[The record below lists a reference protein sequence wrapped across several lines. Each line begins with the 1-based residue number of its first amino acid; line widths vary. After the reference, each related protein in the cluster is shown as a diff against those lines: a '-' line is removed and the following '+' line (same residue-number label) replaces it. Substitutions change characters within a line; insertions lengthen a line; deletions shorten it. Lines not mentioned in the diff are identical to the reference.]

1 MKSTLETIKEMEKE
15 FDEAVYAEAK
25 KRCFKSQTAVIFWD
39 GFGGYDVEEKWKKEV
54 MSDSNFVK
62 SFISSYTRT
71 LLESFGEEVC
81 PEWIDN
87 PYGEVTNY
95 SVGRRDERKAIRLKV
110 KEILQN
116 IT

>member
-1 MKSTLETIKEMEKE
+1 MEKE

-71 LLESFGEEVC
+71 LLESFGEE
-81 PEWIDN
+81 II
-87 PYGEVTNY
+87 GEDENIRFLSKISTERSRAKNQL
-95 SVGRRDERKAIRLKV
+95 RDEQRLKV
-110 KEILQN
+110 KEILSN
-116 IT
+116 LK